1 MITDITATPSPTPAM
16 RGPGGTKTDGP
27 LRGVMRTDVEVEA
40 EVVEE
45 EAVGLGPNG
54 NHGGCA

>member
-27 LRGVMRTDVEVEA
+27 LRGVMRTDVEGEA

-45 EAVGLGPNG
+45 EVEEAPGGLR
-54 NHGGCA
+54 